1 MASEALPTRHPSCE
15 TERHARHPHDFGQ
28 GRKQRAETRALW
40 VTLLTLVTMVAEVIG
55 GWLTASM
62 ALLADGIHM
71 AGHALALGLAA
82 AAYYLARRHAGNR
95 RLSLGSGKI
104 GDLAAYTSALFLG
117 ASTLWLVAESI
128 QRLLH
133 PQPLMAAEA
142 MAVAVAGLV
151 VNLLSA
157 WLLAGGHGHAH
168 HHGHAHGQH
177 DDEHHHEH
185 DHCDAHG
192 HADAG
197 HDHGPR
203 QDNNL
208 RAALVHVIADAVTS
222 VAAIVGLLAAWLWG
236 WQWLDPAIA
245 LVASLVILR
254 WAVGLL
260 RQTGAVLLD
269 AEGPDGLRG
278 QVRERLES
286 VAGTRV
292 VDLHL
297 WSVGQGA
304 WTLVASVVSHAP
316 ASPAD
321 YRARLHGLAGIH
333 HPIIEVQQC
342 SACEEP
348 GRRG

>member
-1 MASEALPTRHPSCE
+1 MASEALPTPQPPCE
-15 TERHARHPHDFGQ
+15 TELHTRHPHDFGQ

-40 VTLLTLVTMVAEVIG
+40 VTLLTLATMVAEVIG

-82 AAYYLARRHAGNR
+82 AAYYLARRHAGDR

-128 QRLLH
+128 HRLLH
-133 PQPLMAAEA
+133 PRPLMAAEA
-142 MAVAVAGLV
+142 MTVAVVGLL

-157 WLLAGGHGHAH
+157 WLLAGGNGHAH
-168 HHGHAHGQH
+168 HHGHAHG
-177 DDEHHHEH
+177 
-185 DHCDAHG
+185 HG
-192 HADAG
+192 HA
-197 HDHGPR
+197 HDHGHCGGHGHEHGHG

-208 RAALVHVIADAVTS
+208 KAALVHVIADAVTS

-278 QVRERLES
+278 QVRERLEG

-342 SACEEP
+342 DACETP
-348 GRRG
+348 GRPG